1 MKAVLTHPPAFE
13 PFDPVLVG
21 GARHVAI
28 GQYSGPSAV
37 TARMRALGL
46 EIPEPALPAFV
57 ERVQTAARA
66 TNRVLSDDDLRR
78 LAGEAGLTPPAARAA
93 AAARSHA

>member
-28 GQYSGPSAV
+28 GQYSGPAAV
-37 TARMRALGL
+37 TARMEGLG
-46 EIPEPALPAFV
+46 IQVPEPALAPFV
-57 ERVQTAARA
+57 EQIRTAARA

-78 LAGEAGLTPPAARAA
+78 LAGEAGLTPAAAREAA
-93 AAARSHA
+93 PARSHA